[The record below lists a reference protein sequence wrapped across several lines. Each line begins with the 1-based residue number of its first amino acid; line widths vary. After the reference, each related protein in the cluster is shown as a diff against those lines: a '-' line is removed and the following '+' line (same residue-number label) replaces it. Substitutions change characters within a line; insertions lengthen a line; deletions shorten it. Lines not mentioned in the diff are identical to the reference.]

1 MALSPLSTQFAWAL
15 CFHILGQY
23 GGLIKPGSDEA
34 GIFLFY
40 FIFYYYKTLIHVL
53 ILIKEKKNSVE
64 ITTMFEIK
72 YSKLKTFAIV
82 LFAKLH
88 EFTKINLRVFR
99 Y

>member
-1 MALSPLSTQFAWAL
+1 MKLAF
-15 CFHILGQY
+15 
-23 GGLIKPGSDEA
+23 
-34 GIFLFY
+34 FLFI

-53 ILIKEKKNSVE
+53 ILIKEKKNSVG

-72 YSKLKTFAIV
+72 YSKLKKLAIV

-88 EFTKINLRVFR
+88 ELTKINLRVFR